1 VYDTRSG
8 DRVTHRLDA
17 LQLEVLE
24 SLEIPRKSGRL
35 ANRLDDFANSDVEA
49 AIESLEA
56 LDLVF
61 REGEQVMSLVLPRRT
76 QPAARAA

>member
-1 VYDTRSG
+1 
-8 DRVTHRLDA
+8 VTRLDG
-17 LQLEVLE
+17 LLETARAAARAAADL
-24 SLEIPRKSGRL
+24 LAGARPREIRGKTSP
-35 ANRLDDFANSDVEA
+35 
-49 AIESLEA
+49 